1 MISKCLACII
11 FSLFLE
17 NENQQKEYDQA
28 LEDLKTSVK
37 SKKFADIRAI
47 AMATIDIVENQSK
60 SLSNTKENICAVIR
74 LFYNDCFLMSLEE
87 VWSF

>member
-1 MISKCLACII
+1 M
-11 FSLFLE
+11 FLE

-28 LEDLKTSVK
+28 LEDLKMSVK

-47 AMATIDIVENQSK
+47 ATATIDIVENQSK
-60 SLSNTKENICAVIR
+60 SLTNTKENICAVIR

>member
-1 MISKCLACII
+1 M
-11 FSLFLE
+11 FLE

-28 LEDLKTSVK
+28 LDDLKSSVK
-37 SKKFADIRAI
+37 SKKFSDIRAI
-47 AMATIDIVENQSK
+47 ATATVDIVENQSK

-74 LFYNDCFLMSLEE
+74 LFYNDCFLMSLED

>member
-1 MISKCLACII
+1 M
-11 FSLFLE
+11 FLE

-74 LFYNDCFLMSLEE
+74 LFYNDYFLTSLEE